1 MQIKDVLAGYRRV
14 LEANPGKAL
23 YIGSGNVAVLKDGH
37 LCGAP
42 LDAANN
48 KADLDDLFDFD
59 ASAFDDTRGCWA
71 DDASSNETAAYF
83 ERPRFVSL

>member
-1 MQIKDVLAGYRRV
+1 MQFKDVLAGYRRV

-23 YIGSGNVAVLKDGH
+23 YIGSGNVAVITDGH
-37 LCGAP
+37 LCGAT
-42 LDAANN
+42 LDAANDQ
-48 KADLDDLFDFD
+48 ADLTDTFDFD
-59 ASAFDDTRGCWA
+59 GSAFDTVRGCWA